1 MKQIYFYDEQAA
13 VEEGL
18 KALYRYNNALRFPV
32 DESYINESV
41 LSDYFLSEDESIYSS
56 SY

>member
-18 KALYRYNNALRFPV
+18 KALYRYNNTLRFPV

-41 LSDYFLSEDESIYSS
+41 SSDYFLSEDEHFCIE
-56 SY
+56 

>member
-18 KALYRYNNALRFPV
+18 KTLYRYNNALRFPV

-41 LSDYFLSEDESIYSS
+41 LSDYFLSEDELRKKIR
-56 SY
+56 